1 MSNWQDAFT
10 AYTTGWAF
18 NLSISHDMAT
28 LIGCLG
34 SGQSY
39 QQWRSR
45 SGRSTFIPVFRQLER
60 RGLIEHNPMA
70 LAALPEGVS
79 LKWVYRLSPAGK
91 AVYELLKLSG
101 VADADGEIEAVA

>member
-1 MSNWQDAFT
+1 MSWQDAFT

-28 LIGCLG
+28 LVACLG
-34 SGQSY
+34 SGQNY
-39 QQWRSR
+39 HQWRSR

-70 LAALPEGVS
+70 LGALPEGVT
-79 LKWVYRLSPAGK
+79 LKWVYRLTPAGK

-101 VADADGEIEAVA
+101 VAVSEAEEEQAA